1 MFEWLRRFARQGR
14 RFDGVVLD
22 PPTFSRDRKGKVF
35 RVENDFGTLAAL
47 AAPLLAPG
55 GWMLCSSNARTLT
68 AATFRKAITGN
79 LPGAWRWDPAPM
91 PPDFT
96 GPPYLQAAWA
106 TRPGG

>member
-1 MFEWLRRFARQGR
+1 M
-14 RFDGVVLD
+14 VLD

-35 RVENDFGTLAAL
+35 RVEDDFGALVAL

-68 AATFRKAITGN
+68 ADGFRRTLLAR
-79 LPGAWRWDPAPM
+79 LPGGRAAWRMEPAPM

-96 GPPYLQAAWA
+96 GAPYLQSCWL
-106 TRPGG
+106 RRG